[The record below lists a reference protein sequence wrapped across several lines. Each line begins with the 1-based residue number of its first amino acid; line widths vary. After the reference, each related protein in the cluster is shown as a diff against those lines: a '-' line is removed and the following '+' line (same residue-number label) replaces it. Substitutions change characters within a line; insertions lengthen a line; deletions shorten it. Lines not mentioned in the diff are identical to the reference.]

1 MFKKNNNYVL
11 SFKNKNVIITGGTRG
26 IGKQIVKDFKKLG
39 ANVFS
44 ISTKN
49 FDLSN
54 QDDIKKLVKEIN
66 SFKKID
72 ILINNAGINYSELNT
87 DFSLDK
93 FNKLIDINLK
103 SLFLLTQTVS
113 KIMIKNKSGR
123 IINIGSIAAD
133 RVRAGRSAY
142 STSKFGVIGFTK
154 TISVEL
160 AKYNILVNAV
170 SPGFIDTEM
179 TRTMLTKKEIKKLT
193 DQVPLNRLGSVQ
205 DISNSVIFLCSDL
218 NSFITGHNLVV
229 DGGFLGAVNA

>member
-1 MFKKNNNYVL
+1 MFKKNNNYTV

-39 ANVFS
+39 ANVLS

-54 QDDIKKLVKEIN
+54 HDDIKKLVKEIN
-66 SFKKID
+66 CFKKID

-87 DFSLDK
+87 DFSLEK

-103 SLFLLTQTVS
+103 SLFLLTQAVS

-179 TRTMLTKKEIKKLT
+179 TRTMLSKKEIKTLT
-193 DQVPLNRLGSVQ
+193 DQVPLNRLGSTK
-205 DISNSVIFLCSDL
+205 DISNSIIFLCSDL

-229 DGGFLGAVNA
+229 DGGFLGTVNA

>member
-1 MFKKNNNYVL
+1 MFKKNNNYAV
-11 SFKNKNVIITGGTRG
+11 SFKNKNVIVTGGTRG

-39 ANVFS
+39 ANVWS

-54 QDDIKKLVKEIN
+54 KDDIKKLVKEIN

-87 DFSLDK
+87 DFSLAK

-103 SLFLLTQTVS
+103 SLFLLTQAVS
-113 KIMIKNKSGR
+113 KIMIKNKAGR

-193 DQVPLNRLGSVQ
+193 DQVPLNRLGSTQ
-205 DISNSVIFLCSDL
+205 DISNSIVFLCSDL

>member
-1 MFKKNNNYVL
+1 MFKKNNNYAV
-11 SFKNKNVIITGGTRG
+11 SFKNKNVIVTGGTRG

-39 ANVFS
+39 ANVWS

-54 QDDIKKLVKEIN
+54 KDDIKKLVKEIN

-87 DFSLDK
+87 DFSLEK

-103 SLFLLTQTVS
+103 SLFLLTQAVS

-193 DQVPLNRLGSVQ
+193 DQVPLSRLGSTQ
-205 DISNSVIFLCSDL
+205 DISNSIIFLCSDL